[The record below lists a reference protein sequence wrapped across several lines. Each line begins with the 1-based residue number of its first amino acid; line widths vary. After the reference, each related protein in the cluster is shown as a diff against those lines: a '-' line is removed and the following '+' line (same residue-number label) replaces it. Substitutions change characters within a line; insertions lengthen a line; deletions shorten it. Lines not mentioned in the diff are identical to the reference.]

1 MSDYAS
7 TWFDKDI
14 KKIMVDEL
22 ADKAAAELEQLRAV
36 RDQLSKEVDS
46 LTDEVEKQGD
56 GNVRLASE
64 LEEARKIITDL
75 WKSPF
80 TSAYTKEAARWLDA
94 HPEKP

>member
-1 MSDYAS
+1 MSTFEFDDVINTAKVIVNPEAS
-7 TWFDKDI
+7 A
-14 KKIMVDEL
+14 VEL
-22 ADKAAAELEQLRAV
+22 KQLRAV

-80 TSAYTKEAARWLDA
+80 TSAYTKEAARWFDA